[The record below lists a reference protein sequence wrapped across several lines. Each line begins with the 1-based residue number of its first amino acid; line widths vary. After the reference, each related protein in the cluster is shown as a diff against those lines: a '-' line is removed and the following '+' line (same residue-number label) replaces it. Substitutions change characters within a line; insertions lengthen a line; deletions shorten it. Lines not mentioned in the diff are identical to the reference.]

1 MLSSETRTWQ
11 ENFAQRLKI
20 SKHISN
26 QNRNHQARRFWN
38 LKSLKFNKIKSP
50 VHPGNSLLLL
60 PRDFEVRQIQF
71 QIRHMVT
78 GLHPLWNVCLATS
91 IHRWHHD
98 ASFQENYDWEIWWH
112 PKLIQ
117 LRSFKH
123 YKADS
128 RGGSWAKA
136 EHQLVASDKIHLGE
150 DQESIGRGGFQRW
163 IFSHYTAQSKCF
175 WFLSEN

>member
-112 PKLIQ
+112 PELIQ

-123 YKADS
+123 SFKNMDLNYKNKYFITS
-128 RGGSWAKA
+128 
-136 EHQLVASDKIHLGE
+136 HIP
-150 DQESIGRGGFQRW
+150 SISFPSLY
-163 IFSHYTAQSKCF
+163 IFRDTHKLFPIFT
-175 WFLSEN
+175 